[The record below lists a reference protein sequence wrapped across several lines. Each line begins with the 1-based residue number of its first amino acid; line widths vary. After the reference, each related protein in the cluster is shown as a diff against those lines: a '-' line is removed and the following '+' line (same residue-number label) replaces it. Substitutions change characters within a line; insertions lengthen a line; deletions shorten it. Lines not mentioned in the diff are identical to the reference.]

1 MQKLAKYL
9 KGYIK
14 ESIAAPLFKLTEAA
28 FDLTVPLVIAAIINN
43 GIKNGDN
50 AYIYKMCA
58 VLVLLAFLGLAFSI
72 TAQYFSAKAAVGFS
86 SKLRLAVFEKIQSL
100 SHTEL
105 DTVGS
110 STLITR
116 LTSDI
121 NQIQNGLNLTLR
133 LLLRSPFIV
142 FGAMIMAFTIDVQ
155 SALIFAVSIPILL
168 IVVFTIMLKT
178 MPLFKKVQAGLDR
191 VTGITRENLT
201 GVRVIRA
208 FCLEES
214 ETEKF
219 AEINSAQNTLQQF
232 AGKIS
237 ALLNPVTY
245 IIINFAVIVLI
256 HTGALR
262 VNAGNIE
269 QGDVVALYNYM
280 AQILVELIK
289 LASLIISIT
298 KAIACAGRV
307 EAVLD
312 LESSLEH
319 IEDTSVSADGAVSE
333 SGAMSVGCA
342 KVEFDNVSLRY
353 KGAGANSLEHINF
366 KAMPGETIGIIGGTG
381 SGKTSLVNLIPHFYD
396 STEGRVLVDGKDVKS
411 LDPVALR
418 DKIGIVPQKAVLFK
432 GTIRENLLWG
442 NPSASDSD
450 IAEALDVSQAKEI
463 VEGKEGGLEYEV
475 AQHGR
480 NFSGGQRQRLTIAR
494 ALVKKPEILI
504 LDDSSSA
511 LDYATDAKLRAAI
524 KSLDYKPTLFIV
536 SQRTSSILSADRIIV
551 LDDGEVCGIGTHEEL
566 LRSCEVYKE
575 IHESQFGKE
584 KRA

>member
-1 MQKLAKYL
+1 MKKLAKYL

-14 ESIAAPLFKLTEAA
+14 EVIAAPLFKLTEAA

-43 GIKNGDN
+43 GIKGGDN

-58 VLVLLAFLGLAFSI
+58 VLVLLAVLGLVFSL

-100 SHTEL
+100 SYTEL
-105 DTVGS
+105 DTVGT

-155 SALIFAVSIPILL
+155 SAIIFAVAIPILL
-168 IVVFTIMLKT
+168 VVVFAIMLKT

-214 ETEKF
+214 EIEKF
-219 AEINSAQNTLQQF
+219 ANSNSLQNALQQF

-262 VNAGNIE
+262 VNAGNLE

-312 LESSLEH
+312 LKSSLEH
-319 IEDTSVSADGAVSE
+319 IEDTSAESGAVSADAT
-333 SGAMSVGCA
+333 MSSGCA

-353 KGAGANSLEHINF
+353 KGAGASSLEHISF

-442 NPSASDSD
+442 NQSATDSD
-450 IAEALDVSQAKEI
+450 IAEALEAAQAKEI
-463 VEGKEGGLEYEV
+463 VEGKDGGLEYEV

-566 LRSCEVYKE
+566 LNGCEVYRE
-575 IHESQFGKE
+575 IHESQFGKGE
-584 KRA
+584 

>member
-1 MQKLAKYL
+1 MRKIL
-9 KGYIK
+9 KFLNGYIK
-14 ESIAAPLFKLTEAA
+14 EIIAAPLFKLIEAA

-43 GIKNGDN
+43 GIKTGDKI
-50 AYIYKMCA
+50 YIYKMCA

-72 TAQYFSAKAAVGFS
+72 TAQFFSAKAAVGVS
-86 SKLRLAVFEKIQSL
+86 SKLRRAVFEKIQDL
-100 SHTEL
+100 SFSEL
-105 DTVGS
+105 DTVGT

-116 LTSDI
+116 ITSDI

-155 SALIFAVSIPILL
+155 GALVFAVAIPILL
-168 IVVFTIMLKT
+168 IAVFAIMLKT

-208 FCLEES
+208 FCLEKSES
-214 ETEKF
+214 DKF
-219 AEINSAQNTLQQF
+219 KESNDLQNSIQQF

-245 IIINFAVIVLI
+245 IIINVAVIVLVY
-256 HTGALR
+256 TGALR
-262 VNAGNIE
+262 VNLGELE

-319 IEDTSVSADGAVSE
+319 TDDTSISS
-333 SGAMSVGCA
+333 SKA
-342 KVEFDNVSLRY
+342 KVEFENVSLRY
-353 KGAGANSLEHINF
+353 KGAGADSLENISF

-381 SGKTSLVNLIPHFYD
+381 SGKSSLVNLIPHFYD
-396 STEGRVLVDGKDVKS
+396 AAAGRVLVDGKDVKS
-411 LDPVALR
+411 IDPVLLR

-432 GTIRENLLWG
+432 GTIRENMLWG
-442 NPSASDSD
+442 NPDATDAD
-450 IAEALDVSQAKEI
+450 IYKALEAAQAKD
-463 VEGKEGGLEYEV
+463 VVDSKDGGLDAEV
-475 AQHGR
+475 EQHGR

-494 ALVKKPEILI
+494 ALTKKPEILI

-511 LDYATDAKLRAAI
+511 LDYATDAKLRSAV
-524 KSLDYKPTLFIV
+524 KSLPYHPTLFIV
-536 SQRTSSILSADRIIV
+536 SQRTSSIMSADRIIV
-551 LDDGEVCGIGTHEEL
+551 LDDGELCGIGTHEEL
-566 LRSCEVYKE
+566 LADCEVYRE

-584 KRA
+584 GENA